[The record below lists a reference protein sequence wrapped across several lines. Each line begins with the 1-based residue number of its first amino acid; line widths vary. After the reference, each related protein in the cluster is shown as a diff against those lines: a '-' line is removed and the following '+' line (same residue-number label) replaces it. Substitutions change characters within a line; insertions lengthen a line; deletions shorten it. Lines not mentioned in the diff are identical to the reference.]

1 MNHLTNEREGGG
13 DAVSRWRRRRWYA
26 VMEVVTVE
34 VEAVTVEAEQAVVRA
49 EMEKEKG

>member
-13 DAVSRWRRRRWYA
+13 DAVSRWRRRRWHA
-26 VMEVVTVE
+26 VMEV
-34 VEAVTVEAEQAVVRA
+34 VTVEAEQAVVRA